1 MPVETFLIF
10 DESDFELGRIS
21 NRTYRKQAKLED
33 FYPGSMTNAVM
44 HLEVELD
51 PDQTGWGPFG
61 KDEFVVGVWTNKT
74 SGDPTVEVVM
84 HNEEYTKFAN
94 SPVSLRQGT
103 NYFYLKGTHGTVSEL
118 GHTKDGH
125 VKAWIDVEYS
135 DPNNPPKG
143 REPVSTVEKIKRW
156 IEDHPLETA
165 LIGFG
170 GLLVYTQTQP
180 KTKKKKKKT
189 EEETEVQNII
199 ILPGGVTPQQVGQ
212 AVRGVAV
219 TGVRQLT
226 QKVKPAVE
234 QVGKTVKEKW
244 LIPKEEGGEG

>member
-1 MPVETFLIF
+1 VPVKTFLIF

-21 NRTYRKQAKLED
+21 NRTYKRQAKLED
-33 FYPGSMTNAVM
+33 FDPGSMTSATM

-51 PDQTGWGPFG
+51 PDQTGWGPLG
-61 KDEFVVGVWTNKT
+61 TDEFVVGVWTNKT

-84 HNEEYTKFAN
+84 HNEEYTKYAS
-94 SPVSLRQGT
+94 SPVTLKQGT

-125 VKAWIDVEYS
+125 VKVWIEVEYS
-135 DPNNPPKG
+135 DPNNPPGGK
-143 REPVSTVEKIKRW
+143 EPVNTLEKIKRW

-170 GLLVYTQTQP
+170 GLLVYRSTSVP
-180 KTKKKKKKT
+180 KKKKKKK

-212 AVRGVAV
+212 AIRGVTVA
-219 TGVRQLT
+219 GVRQLT

-234 QVGKTVKEKW
+234 RVGETVKEKW
-244 LIPKEEGGEG
+244 LIPKKEGGEE

>member
-1 MPVETFLIF
+1 MPVKTFLIF

-21 NRTYRKQAKLED
+21 NRTYKRQAKLED
-33 FYPGSMTNAVM
+33 FDPGSMTSATM

-51 PDQTGWGPFG
+51 PDQTGWGPLG
-61 KDEFVVGVWTNKT
+61 TDEFVVGVWTNKT

-84 HNEEYTKFAN
+84 HNEEYTKYAS

-125 VKAWIDVEYS
+125 VKVWIEVEYS
-135 DPNNPPKG
+135 DPNNPPGGK
-143 REPVSTVEKIKRW
+143 EPVNTLEKIKRW

-170 GLLVYTQTQP
+170 GLLVYRSTSVP
-180 KTKKKKKKT
+180 KKKKKKK

-199 ILPGGVTPQQVGQ
+199 ILPVGVTPQQVGQ
-212 AVRGVAV
+212 AIRGVTVA
-219 TGVRQLT
+219 GVRQLT

-234 QVGKTVKEKW
+234 RVGETVKEKW
-244 LIPKEEGGEG
+244 LIPKKEGGEE